1 MDGVVDGAVVGG
13 FGVVG
18 LGLGLVCWLT
28 ADGAGC
34 GLDMDG
40 WAGSS
45 PPVVVSSAALAAVA
59 IK

>member
-1 MDGVVDGAVVGG
+1 MAGVVEGTVVGG

-18 LGLGLVCWLT
+18 LGRWLT
-28 ADGAGC
+28 ADGAGW

-45 PPVVVSSAALAAVA
+45 PPVVVRSAALAAVA
-59 IK
+59 IR

>member
-1 MDGVVDGAVVGG
+1 MDGVVEGAVVGG

-18 LGLGLVCWLT
+18 LGLGCWLT

-34 GLDMDG
+34 GLDVDG

-45 PPVVVSSAALAAVA
+45 PPVVVRSAALAAVA

>member
-1 MDGVVDGAVVGG
+1 VAGVVEGAVVEG
-13 FGVVG
+13 FGVLR
-18 LGLGLVCWLT
+18 LGCWLT

-45 PPVVVSSAALAAVA
+45 PPVVVRSAALAAVA

>member
-1 MDGVVDGAVVGG
+1 MDGVVEGAVVGG

-18 LGLGLVCWLT
+18 LGLGRWLT
-28 ADGAGC
+28 VDVAGR
-34 GLDMDG
+34 GLDVDG

-45 PPVVVSSAALAAVA
+45 PPVVVRSAALATVA

>member
-1 MDGVVDGAVVGG
+1 MDGVVGGTVVGG
-13 FGVVG
+13 FGIVG
-18 LGLGLVCWLT
+18 LGCWLT

-45 PPVVVSSAALAAVA
+45 PPVVVRSAALAAVA